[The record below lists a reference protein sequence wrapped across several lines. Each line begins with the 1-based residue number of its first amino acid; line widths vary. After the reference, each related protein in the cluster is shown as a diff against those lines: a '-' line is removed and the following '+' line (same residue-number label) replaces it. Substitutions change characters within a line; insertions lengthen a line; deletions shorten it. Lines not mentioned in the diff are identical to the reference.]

1 MLAQRGMAESVPV
14 VKPRKQAEVHDDQDL
29 TLELAAILLIVSLKS
44 ERLDRACNPLKSKV
58 LSRS

>member
-29 TLELAAILLIVSLKS
+29 TLELAAILLIVSLI
-44 ERLDRACNPLKSKV
+44 
-58 LSRS
+58 LSSYYSFCYYYYGHITK